1 MSGKDKQGRDS
12 ASNADSTGQAVEND
26 SGTEEQDQALS
37 DQAEVDGSEDL
48 TGESGE
54 VGSMNARLEEALAE
68 ADKYRDVALR
78 AEAEMR
84 NVRRRAGLDVENAH
98 RFALERFVNKLLP
111 VVDSL
116 EKALE
121 SVEQT
126 DAVDETTRAI
136 AEGVGLCQKMFVD
149 VLEKEGVAVVDPIGE
164 PFDPNLHQ
172 AMSMVENSD
181 VEPSSVVAVIQ
192 RGYTL
197 NERLI
202 RPAMVM
208 VSKASEAKN

>member
-1 MSGKDKQGRDS
+1 MSGKDKQGKDS

-78 AEAEMR
+78 AEAEMQ

-149 VLEKEGVAVVDPIGE
+149 VLEKEGVAVVDPVGE

>member
-1 MSGKDKQGRDS
+1 MSGKDKQGKDS

-78 AEAEMR
+78 AEAEMQ

-98 RFALERFVNKLLP
+98 RFALERFVNELLP

-149 VLEKEGVAVVDPIGE
+149 VLEKEGVAVVDPVGE